1 MSQYDQAI
9 ENLNTYLQDDSK
21 VHEINDT
28 IFTALDVSNS
38 GTVCPEDALLLTKQ
52 ILLGL
57 TLTDHDE
64 FRQQQRA
71 PSLLKSLVPNADGH
85 YTRPQVFAFVRELLK
100 DQIREMQEARAVQL
114 ARVRDVK

>member
-71 PSLLKSLVPNADGH
+71 PISAEVPRAQCGWPL
-85 YTRPQVFAFVRELLK
+85 YETPGVRICQGTLERP
-100 DQIREMQEARAVQL
+100 DP
-114 ARVRDVK
+114 